1 MKQVYLYL
9 LLAILVLSVSACAVK
24 KPAEDLQA
32 AAAENDTE
40 IQIEEEPLDQ
50 ELTEPWPEIEG
61 QVTLTETEKKALET
75 SLGIDYVLD
84 EDSARLIQQQFLFL
98 VREHPRT
105 LQRWIIRSGP
115 YLPYIKEVFK
125 QEGLPEELAY
135 LPFIESGFNPKAYS
149 HAGAAG
155 IWQFMSQTGRNY
167 GLRVDRWIDER
178 RDPFKATH
186 AAAGYFKTLY
196 GMFHDWTLA
205 LASYNAGEAKLDKAC
220 KQLGT
225 TEFFAIAKSNESLS
239 YKARL
244 RKETL
249 DFVPRFLAVCKII
262 ANTEALGF
270 TPASSD
276 ASTDL
281 AHLQV
286 KPGTNLKGLAQAC
299 GMSWKTFLSFNL
311 AHKRVI
317 SPPGKATTVHVPLTK
332 MAEAKDYLAKPV
344 SKMFKDHQMYT
355 VRRGDSWS
363 LISKKFGVGI
373 AILKTV
379 NNTRSNRLRIGQ
391 RVIVPI
397 DVDGGAILAEERRQS
412 APKYTKSVYKVR
424 SGDTWSAISA
434 RTGVSVRE
442 LKKYNHTSSNMI
454 RAGQK
459 VKVPG
464 TRSEQT
470 ASSSSDPYVVR
481 QGDTLSHVAIRTGSS
496 VKALLEANNMKS
508 PKDLRAGQKLVVPGK
523 TSTRRSGQTIH
534 YKVRKGDTLWGLANR
549 FNTSTSEL
557 LRLNNMNKKSVL
569 RPGDTIKIVAK

>member
-1 MKQVYLYL
+1 MKQILLYL
-9 LLAILVLSVSACAVK
+9 LSAALLFSVSACAVK
-24 KPAEDLQA
+24 KPAADDLEMA
-32 AAAENDTE
+32 DVEIDTE

-50 ELTEPWPEIEG
+50 ELTETWPEIQGE
-61 QVTLTETEKKALET
+61 VTLTEAEKDALET
-75 SLGIDYVLD
+75 SLSIDYVLD
-84 EDSARLIQQQFLFL
+84 KDSARLIQQQFLFL
-98 VREHPRT
+98 VRGHPRT
-105 LQRWIIRSGP
+105 LQRWVIRSGP
-115 YLPYIKEVFK
+115 YMAYIKEVLK

-155 IWQFMSQTGRNY
+155 IWQFMAQTGRNY

-186 AAAGYFKTLY
+186 AAAGYFKALY
-196 GMFHDWTLA
+196 GMFNDWTVA
-205 LASYNAGEAKLDKAC
+205 LASYNAGEAKLGKAC
-220 KQLGT
+220 NQLGC
-225 TEFFAIAKSNESLS
+225 TEFFAIAKSNDSLS
-239 YKARL
+239 RRARL

-249 DFVPRFLAVCKII
+249 DFVPRFLAVCKIV
-262 ANTEALGF
+262 ANLEELGF
-270 TPASSD
+270 TPANTE
-276 ASTDL
+276 AATEL

-286 KPGTNLKGLAQAC
+286 KPGTNLKGLAKAC

-317 SPPGKATTVHVPLTK
+317 SPPGRKTTVHVPLTK
-332 MAEAKDYLAKPV
+332 TAEAEEYIAKPV

-363 LISKKFGVGI
+363 LISKRFGVGV
-373 AILKTV
+373 AVLKTV

-397 DVDGGAILAEERRQS
+397 DADGGAMLAGKRRTSSQ
-412 APKYTKSVYKVR
+412 KYTKSVYKVR
-424 SGDTWSAISA
+424 RGDTWSAISA
-434 RTGVSVRE
+434 RTGVSVRA
-442 LKKYNHTSSNMI
+442 LKRYNHTSSNMI
-454 RAGQK
+454 RPGQK

-464 TRSEQT
+464 SRP
-470 ASSSSDPYVVR
+470 ARSSSDPYVVR
-481 QGDTLSHVAIRTGSS
+481 RGDTLSHVAARTGSS
-496 VKALLEANNMKS
+496 VKALLKANDLHS
-508 PKDLRAGQKLVVPGK
+508 PKELRAGQKLVIPGK

-534 YKVRKGDTLWGLANR
+534 YKIRKGDTIWDLAHR
-549 FNTSTSEL
+549 FNTSETEL